1 MATKLAKNR
10 KMMVNIEVDLYEAIR
25 AEAFESRRSMSKVV
39 NDAVRKIVKR
49 RKTEDTK
56 PIG

>member
-1 MATKLAKNR
+1 
-10 KMMVNIEVDLYEAIR
+10 MMVNIEIDLYEAIR